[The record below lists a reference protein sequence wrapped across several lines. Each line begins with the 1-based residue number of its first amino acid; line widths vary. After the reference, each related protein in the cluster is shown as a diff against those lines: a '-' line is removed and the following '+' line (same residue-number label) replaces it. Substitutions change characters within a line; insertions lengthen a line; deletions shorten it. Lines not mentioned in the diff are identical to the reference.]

1 MISEKEIEK
10 VQYSN
15 SFQGAVEALCT
26 LLHAFQVALVL
37 DSTRPQKK
45 RFSAQS
51 FLNFALDLYLELIP
65 HVRLDG

>member
-45 RFSAQS
+45 RFFCVNEILSNIS
-51 FLNFALDLYLELIP
+51 DP
-65 HVRLDG
+65 KS